1 VLFVDE
7 ARYGRISDTR
17 RCWAPPGVRPIVP
30 AQVIREYVYAYVAVC
45 PFTGHV
51 DALIL
56 PCVDADAMSIFLE
69 EIAVEHAEDRVV
81 VIMDQ
86 AGWHRANSLKIPENI
101 TITWLPPYSP
111 ELNPVE
117 HIWEEIREKWFPNR
131 VFNSLEEVVHQ
142 LEKALK
148 WLMDSPDY
156 VRSMTCFAWMLN

>member
-1 VLFVDE
+1 
-7 ARYGRISDTR
+7 
-17 RCWAPPGVRPIVP
+17 
-30 AQVIREYVYAYVAVC
+30 
-45 PFTGHV
+45 
-51 DALIL
+51 
-56 PCVDADAMSIFLE
+56 
-69 EIAVEHAEDRVV
+69 
-81 VIMDQ
+81 MDQ
-86 AGWHRANSLKIPENI
+86 AGWHRANRLKIPENI

-131 VFNSLEEVVHQ
+131 IFNSLEEVVHQ